1 MSREITTTAQMHF
14 KQALLAQPQARVVQ
28 RSVMNNG
35 INATSE
41 DSNVQSQLA
50 RTFSLELPTGKV
62 SNQKHSGRCWLFS
75 TLNTLRH
82 EVAVKYKLKD
92 FEFSENYLSFW
103 DRFEKANAF
112 YENIIATA
120 DQAADSRMVTW
131 LLEGPNGDGGQWDNA
146 AALIK
151 KYGLVPKSVMPET
164 QASENTTEFN
174 QVLNLRLRKD
184 AVALRQLVADGASAA
199 DLAAAKEKM
208 LTVIYRICAYAFG
221 TPVEHFDFSY
231 RDDDKKYHRINDLTP
246 QSFAASYLSRDLDD
260 YITVINS
267 PDKPFNQLYTL
278 PMEDNVLGGQHV
290 TFLNVDLATFKSL
303 TIAQLKAG
311 ETIWFGN
318 DVLEQ
323 MSRTKGLLDS
333 HLFNYDQLFDTDLQ
347 LSKKE
352 RLQYKQAA
360 VSHAMTF
367 TGVDLVDNQ
376 PTKWKVENSW
386 GEKVGADGYFVMS
399 DQWFDD
405 YVYHV
410 VINHKFLS
418 ADLQQILQSK
428 PTELTPWDSMA

>member
-1 MSREITTTAQMHF
+1 MSQAITPAAQAKF
-14 KQALLAQPQARVVQ
+14 KKTLAAQPQAKVVQ
-28 RSVMNNG
+28 RAVMNTG
-35 INATSE
+35 INAASE
-41 DSNVQSQLA
+41 DITVQTQLD

-82 EVAVKYKLKD
+82 EVAVKYNLKD
-92 FEFSENYLSFW
+92 FEFSQNYLSFW

-120 DQAADSRMVTW
+120 DQAADSRIVTW
-131 LLEGPNGDGGQWDNA
+131 LLDSPNGDGGQWDNA

-151 KYGLVPKSVMPET
+151 KYGVVPQSVMPET
-164 QASENTTEFN
+164 QASENTAEFN
-174 QVLNLRLRKD
+174 QVLSLRLRKD
-184 AVALRQLVADGASAA
+184 AVKLRALVAAGA
-199 DLAAAKEKM
+199 DVAAAKTEM
-208 LTVIYRICAYAFG
+208 LTVIYRMCAYAFG

-231 RDDDKKYHRINDLTP
+231 RDDANKYHRDTDLTP
-246 QSFAASYLSRDLDD
+246 QSFAAKYLSRDLDD
-260 YITVINS
+260 YVTVINS

-278 PMEDNVLGGQHV
+278 PIEDNVVGGQHV
-290 TFLNVDLATFKSL
+290 TFLNVDLATFKAL
-303 TIAQLKAG
+303 TIAQLQAG

-318 DVLEQ
+318 NVLQQ
-323 MSRTKGLLDS
+323 MSRPDGLLDS
-333 HLFNYDQLFDTDLQ
+333 RLFNYDALFATDLQ

-352 RLQYKQAA
+352 RLQYRDAV
-360 VSHAMTF
+360 VSHAMTL
-367 TGVDLVDNQ
+367 TGVDLVDGE

-410 VINHKFLS
+410 VIKRDLLS
-418 ADLQQILQSK
+418 PELQQVLQNK
-428 PTELTPWDSMA
+428 PTELAPWDSMA

>member
-1 MSREITTTAQMHF
+1 MSQAITPAAQAKF
-14 KQALLAQPQARVVQ
+14 KKTLAAQPQAKVVQ
-28 RSVMNNG
+28 RAVMNTG
-35 INATSE
+35 INAASE
-41 DSNVQSQLA
+41 DITVQTQLD

-82 EVAVKYKLKD
+82 EVAVKYNLKD
-92 FEFSENYLSFW
+92 FEFSQNYLSFW

-120 DQAADSRMVTW
+120 DQAADSRIVTW
-131 LLEGPNGDGGQWDNA
+131 LLDSPNGDGGQWDNA

-151 KYGLVPKSVMPET
+151 KYGVVPKSVMPET

-184 AVALRQLVADGASAA
+184 AVKLRQLVAAGA
-199 DLAAAKEKM
+199 DVAAAKTEM
-208 LTVIYRICAYAFG
+208 LTVIYRMCAYAFG

-231 RDDDKKYHRINDLTP
+231 RDDANKYHRDTDLTP
-246 QSFAASYLSRDLDD
+246 QSFAAKYLSRDLDD
-260 YITVINS
+260 YVTVINS

-278 PMEDNVLGGQHV
+278 PIEDNVVGGQHV
-290 TFLNVDLATFKSL
+290 TFLNVDLATFKAL
-303 TIAQLKAG
+303 TIAQLQAG

-318 DVLEQ
+318 DVLQQ
-323 MSRTKGLLDS
+323 MSRPDGLLDS
-333 HLFNYDQLFDTDLQ
+333 RLFNYDALFATDLQ

-352 RLQYKQAA
+352 RLQYRDAV
-360 VSHAMTF
+360 VSHAMTL
-367 TGVDLVDNQ
+367 TGVDLVDGE

-410 VINHKFLS
+410 VIKRDLLS
-418 ADLQQILQSK
+418 PELQQVLQSK
-428 PTELTPWDSMA
+428 PTELAPWDSMA

>member
-1 MSREITTTAQMHF
+1 MSQAITPAAQAKF
-14 KQALLAQPQARVVQ
+14 KKTLAAQPQAKVVQ
-28 RSVMNNG
+28 RAVMNTG
-35 INATSE
+35 INAASE
-41 DSNVQSQLA
+41 DITVQTQLD

-82 EVAVKYKLKD
+82 EVAVKYNLKD
-92 FEFSENYLSFW
+92 FEFSQNYLSFW

-120 DQAADSRMVTW
+120 DQAADSRIVTW
-131 LLEGPNGDGGQWDNA
+131 LLDSPNGDGGQWDNA

-151 KYGLVPKSVMPET
+151 KYGVVPQSVMPET

-174 QVLNLRLRKD
+174 QVLSLRLRKD
-184 AVALRQLVADGASAA
+184 AVKLRALVAAGA
-199 DLAAAKEKM
+199 DVAAAKTEM
-208 LTVIYRICAYAFG
+208 LTVIYRMCAYAFG

-231 RDDDKKYHRINDLTP
+231 RDDANKYHRDTDLTP
-246 QSFAASYLSRDLDD
+246 QSFAAKYLSRDLDD
-260 YITVINS
+260 YVTVINS

-278 PMEDNVLGGQHV
+278 PIEDNVVGGQHV
-290 TFLNVDLATFKSL
+290 TFLNVDLATFKAL
-303 TIAQLKAG
+303 TIAQLQAG

-318 DVLEQ
+318 DVLQQ
-323 MSRTKGLLDS
+323 MSRPDGLLDS
-333 HLFNYDQLFDTDLQ
+333 RLFNYDALFATDLQ

-352 RLQYKQAA
+352 RLQYRDAV
-360 VSHAMTF
+360 VSHAMTL
-367 TGVDLVDNQ
+367 TGVDLVDGE

-410 VINHKFLS
+410 VIKRDLLS
-418 ADLQQILQSK
+418 PELQQVLQNK
-428 PTELTPWDSMA
+428 PTELAPWDSMA

>member
-1 MSREITTTAQMHF
+1 MSQAITPAAQAKF
-14 KQALLAQPQARVVQ
+14 KKTLAAQPQAKVVQ
-28 RSVMNNG
+28 RAVMNTG
-35 INATSE
+35 INAASE
-41 DSNVQSQLA
+41 DITVQTQLD

-82 EVAVKYKLKD
+82 EVAVKYNLKD
-92 FEFSENYLSFW
+92 FEFSQNYLSFW

-120 DQAADSRMVTW
+120 DQAADSRIVTW
-131 LLEGPNGDGGQWDNA
+131 LLDSPNGDGGQWDNA

-151 KYGLVPKSVMPET
+151 KYGVVPQSVMPET

-174 QVLNLRLRKD
+174 QVLSLRLRKD
-184 AVALRQLVADGASAA
+184 AVKLRALVAAGA
-199 DLAAAKEKM
+199 DVTAAKTEM
-208 LTVIYRICAYAFG
+208 LTVIYRMCAYAFG

-231 RDDDKKYHRINDLTP
+231 RDDDKKYHRDADLTP
-246 QSFAASYLSRDLDD
+246 QSFAAKYLSRDLDD
-260 YITVINS
+260 YVTVINS

-278 PMEDNVLGGQHV
+278 PIEDNVVGGQHV
-290 TFLNVDLATFKSL
+290 TFLNVDLATFKAL
-303 TIAQLKAG
+303 TIAQLQAG

-318 DVLEQ
+318 DVLQQ
-323 MSRTKGLLDS
+323 MSRPDGLLDS
-333 HLFNYDQLFDTDLQ
+333 RLFNYDALFATDLQ

-352 RLQYKQAA
+352 RLQYRDAV
-360 VSHAMTF
+360 VSHAMTL
-367 TGVDLVDNQ
+367 TGVDLVDGE

-410 VINHKFLS
+410 VIKRDLLS
-418 ADLQQILQSK
+418 PELQQVLQNK
-428 PTELTPWDSMA
+428 PTELAPWDSMA

>member
-1 MSREITTTAQMHF
+1 MSQAITPAAQAKF
-14 KQALLAQPQARVVQ
+14 KKTLAAHPQAKVVQ
-28 RSVMNNG
+28 RAVMNTG
-35 INATSE
+35 INAASE
-41 DSNVQSQLA
+41 DITVQTQLD

-82 EVAVKYKLKD
+82 EVAVKYNLKD
-92 FEFSENYLSFW
+92 FEFSQNYLSFW

-120 DQAADSRMVTW
+120 DQAADSRIVTW
-131 LLEGPNGDGGQWDNA
+131 LLDSPNGDGGQWDNA

-151 KYGLVPKSVMPET
+151 KYGVVPKSVMPET

-184 AVALRQLVADGASAA
+184 AVKLRQLVAAGA
-199 DLAAAKEKM
+199 DVAAAKTEM
-208 LTVIYRICAYAFG
+208 LTVIYRMCAYAFG

-231 RDDDKKYHRINDLTP
+231 RDDANKYHRDTDLTP
-246 QSFAASYLSRDLDD
+246 QSFAAKYLSRDLDD
-260 YITVINS
+260 YVTVINS

-278 PMEDNVLGGQHV
+278 PIEDNVVGGQHV
-290 TFLNVDLATFKSL
+290 TFLNVDLATFKAL
-303 TIAQLKAG
+303 TIAQLQAG

-318 DVLEQ
+318 DVLQQ
-323 MSRTKGLLDS
+323 MSRPDGLLDS
-333 HLFNYDQLFDTDLQ
+333 RLFNYDALFATDLQ

-352 RLQYKQAA
+352 RLQYRDAV
-360 VSHAMTF
+360 VSHAMTL
-367 TGVDLVDNQ
+367 TGVDLVDGE

-410 VINHKFLS
+410 VIKRDLLS
-418 ADLQQILQSK
+418 PELQQVLQNK
-428 PTELTPWDSMA
+428 PTELAPWDSMA

>member
-1 MSREITTTAQMHF
+1 MSQAITPAAQAKF
-14 KQALLAQPQARVVQ
+14 KKTLAAQPQAKVVQ
-28 RSVMNNG
+28 RAVMNTG
-35 INATSE
+35 INAASE
-41 DSNVQSQLA
+41 DITVQTQLD

-82 EVAVKYKLKD
+82 EVAVKYNLKD
-92 FEFSENYLSFW
+92 FEFSQNYLSFW

-120 DQAADSRMVTW
+120 DQAADSRIVTW
-131 LLEGPNGDGGQWDNA
+131 LLDSPNGDGGQWDNA

-151 KYGLVPKSVMPET
+151 KYGVVPKSVMPET

-184 AVALRQLVADGASAA
+184 AVKLRQLVAAGA
-199 DLAAAKEKM
+199 DVAAAKTEM
-208 LTVIYRICAYAFG
+208 LTVIYRMCAYAFG

-231 RDDDKKYHRINDLTP
+231 RDDANKYHRDTDLTP
-246 QSFAASYLSRDLDD
+246 QSFAAKYLSRDLDD
-260 YITVINS
+260 YVTVINS

-278 PMEDNVLGGQHV
+278 PIEDNVVGGQHV
-290 TFLNVDLATFKSL
+290 TFLNVDLATFKAL
-303 TIAQLKAG
+303 TIAQLQAG

-318 DVLEQ
+318 DVLQQ
-323 MSRTKGLLDS
+323 MSRPDGLLDS
-333 HLFNYDQLFDTDLQ
+333 RLFNYDALFATDLQ

-352 RLQYKQAA
+352 RLQYRDAV
-360 VSHAMTF
+360 VSHAMTL
-367 TGVDLVDNQ
+367 TGVDLVDGE

-410 VINHKFLS
+410 VIKRDLLS
-418 ADLQQILQSK
+418 PELQQVLQNK
-428 PTELTPWDSMA
+428 PTELAPWDSMA

>member
-1 MSREITTTAQMHF
+1 MSQAITPAAQAKF
-14 KQALLAQPQARVVQ
+14 KKTLAAQPQAKVVQ
-28 RSVMNNG
+28 RAVMNTG
-35 INATSE
+35 INAASE
-41 DSNVQSQLA
+41 DITVQTQLD

-62 SNQKHSGRCWLFS
+62 SNQKYSGRCWLFS

-82 EVAVKYKLKD
+82 EVAVKYNLKD
-92 FEFSENYLSFW
+92 FEFSQNYLSFW

-120 DQAADSRMVTW
+120 DQAADSRIVTW
-131 LLEGPNGDGGQWDNA
+131 LLDSPNGDGGQWDNA

-151 KYGLVPKSVMPET
+151 KYGVVPKSVMPET

-184 AVALRQLVADGASAA
+184 AVKLRQLVAAGA
-199 DLAAAKEKM
+199 DVAAAKTEM
-208 LTVIYRICAYAFG
+208 LTVIYRMCAYAFG

-231 RDDDKKYHRINDLTP
+231 RDDANKYHRDTDLTP
-246 QSFAASYLSRDLDD
+246 QSFAAKYLSRDLDD
-260 YITVINS
+260 YVTVINS

-278 PMEDNVLGGQHV
+278 PIEDNVVGGQHV
-290 TFLNVDLATFKSL
+290 TFLNVDLATFKAL
-303 TIAQLKAG
+303 TIAQLQAG

-318 DVLEQ
+318 DVLQQ
-323 MSRTKGLLDS
+323 MSRPDGLLDS
-333 HLFNYDQLFDTDLQ
+333 RLFNYDALFATDLQ

-352 RLQYKQAA
+352 RLQYRDAV
-360 VSHAMTF
+360 VSHAMTL
-367 TGVDLVDNQ
+367 TGVDLVDGE

-410 VINHKFLS
+410 VIKRDLLS
-418 ADLQQILQSK
+418 PELQQVLQNK
-428 PTELTPWDSMA
+428 PTELAPWDSMA

>member
-1 MSREITTTAQMHF
+1 MSQAITPAAQAKF
-14 KQALLAQPQARVVQ
+14 KKTLAAQPQAKVVQ
-28 RSVMNNG
+28 RAVMNTG
-35 INATSE
+35 INAASE
-41 DSNVQSQLA
+41 DITVQTQLD

-82 EVAVKYKLKD
+82 EVAVKYNLKD
-92 FEFSENYLSFW
+92 FEFSQNYLSFW

-120 DQAADSRMVTW
+120 DQAADSRIVTW
-131 LLEGPNGDGGQWDNA
+131 LLDSPNGDGGQWDNA

-151 KYGLVPKSVMPET
+151 KYGVVPKSVMPET

-184 AVALRQLVADGASAA
+184 AVKLRQLVAAGA
-199 DLAAAKEKM
+199 DVAAAKTEM
-208 LTVIYRICAYAFG
+208 LTVIYRMCAYAFG

-231 RDDDKKYHRINDLTP
+231 RDDANKYHRDTGLTP
-246 QSFAASYLSRDLDD
+246 QSFAAKYLSRDLDD
-260 YITVINS
+260 YVTVINS

-278 PMEDNVLGGQHV
+278 PIEDNVVGGQHV
-290 TFLNVDLATFKSL
+290 TFLNVDLATFKAL
-303 TIAQLKAG
+303 TIAQLQAG

-318 DVLEQ
+318 DVLQQ
-323 MSRTKGLLDS
+323 MSRPDGLLDS
-333 HLFNYDQLFDTDLQ
+333 RLFNYDALFATDLQ

-352 RLQYKQAA
+352 RLQYRDAV
-360 VSHAMTF
+360 VSHAMTL
-367 TGVDLVDNQ
+367 TGVDLVDGE

-410 VINHKFLS
+410 VIKRDLLS
-418 ADLQQILQSK
+418 PELQQVLQSK
-428 PTELTPWDSMA
+428 PTELAPWDSMA

>member
-1 MSREITTTAQMHF
+1 MSQAITPAAQAKF
-14 KQALLAQPQARVVQ
+14 KKTLAAQPQAKVVQ
-28 RSVMNNG
+28 RAVMNTG
-35 INATSE
+35 INAASE
-41 DSNVQSQLA
+41 DITVQTQLN

-82 EVAVKYKLKD
+82 EVAVQYNLKD
-92 FEFSENYLSFW
+92 FEFSQNYLSFW

-120 DQAADSRMVTW
+120 DQAADSRIVTW
-131 LLEGPNGDGGQWDNA
+131 LLDSPNGDGGQWDNA

-151 KYGLVPKSVMPET
+151 KYGVVPKSVMPET

-184 AVALRQLVADGASAA
+184 AVKLRQLVAAGA
-199 DLAAAKEKM
+199 DVAAAKTEM
-208 LTVIYRICAYAFG
+208 LTVIYRMCAYAFG

-231 RDDDKKYHRINDLTP
+231 RDDANKYHRDADLTP
-246 QSFAASYLSRDLDD
+246 QSFAAKYLSRDLDD
-260 YITVINS
+260 YVTVINS

-278 PMEDNVLGGQHV
+278 PIEDNVVGGQHV
-290 TFLNVDLATFKSL
+290 TFLNVDLATFKAL
-303 TIAQLKAG
+303 TIAQLQAG

-318 DVLEQ
+318 DVLQQ
-323 MSRTKGLLDS
+323 MSRSKGLLDS
-333 HLFNYDQLFDTDLQ
+333 HLFNYDQLFATDLE

-352 RLQYKQAA
+352 RLQYREAV
-360 VSHAMTF
+360 VSHAMTL
-367 TGVDLVDNQ
+367 TGVDLVDDQ

-410 VINHKFLS
+410 VIKRNLLS
-418 ADLQQILQSK
+418 SELQQVLQSK
-428 PTELTPWDSMA
+428 PTELAPWDSMA

>member
-1 MSREITTTAQMHF
+1 MSQAITPAAQAKF
-14 KQALLAQPQARVVQ
+14 KKTLAAQPQAKVVQ
-28 RSVMNNG
+28 RAVMNTG
-35 INATSE
+35 INAASE
-41 DSNVQSQLA
+41 DITVQTQLD

-82 EVAVKYKLKD
+82 EVAVKYNLKD
-92 FEFSENYLSFW
+92 FEFSQNYLSFW

-120 DQAADSRMVTW
+120 DQAADSRIVTW
-131 LLEGPNGDGGQWDNA
+131 LLDSPNGDGGQWDNA

-151 KYGLVPKSVMPET
+151 KYGVVPKSVMPET

-174 QVLNLRLRKD
+174 QVLSLRLRKD
-184 AVALRQLVADGASAA
+184 AVKLRALVAAGA
-199 DLAAAKEKM
+199 DVAAAKTEM
-208 LTVIYRICAYAFG
+208 LTVIYRMCAYAFG

-231 RDDDKKYHRINDLTP
+231 RDDDKKYHRDADLTP
-246 QSFAASYLSRDLDD
+246 QSFAAKYLSRDLDD
-260 YITVINS
+260 YVTVINS

-278 PMEDNVLGGQHV
+278 PIEDNVVGGQHV
-290 TFLNVDLATFKSL
+290 TFLNVDLATFKAL
-303 TIAQLKAG
+303 TIAQLQAG

-318 DVLEQ
+318 DVLQQ
-323 MSRTKGLLDS
+323 MSRPDGLLDS
-333 HLFNYDQLFDTDLQ
+333 RLFNYDALFATDLQ

-352 RLQYKQAA
+352 RLQYRDAV
-360 VSHAMTF
+360 VSHAMTL
-367 TGVDLVDNQ
+367 TGVDLVDGE

-410 VINHKFLS
+410 VIKRDLLS
-418 ADLQQILQSK
+418 PELQQVLQNK
-428 PTELTPWDSMA
+428 PTELAPWDSMA

>member
-1 MSREITTTAQMHF
+1 MSQAITPAAQAKFKKALTT
-14 KQALLAQPQARVVQ
+14 QPQAKVVQ
-28 RSVMNNG
+28 RAVMNTG
-35 INATSE
+35 INAASE
-41 DSNVQSQLA
+41 DITVQTQLD

-82 EVAVKYKLKD
+82 EVAVKYNLKD
-92 FEFSENYLSFW
+92 FEFSQNYLSFW

-120 DQAADSRMVTW
+120 DQAADSRIVTW
-131 LLEGPNGDGGQWDNA
+131 LLDSPNGDGGQWDNA

-151 KYGLVPKSVMPET
+151 KYGVVPQSVMPET

-174 QVLNLRLRKD
+174 QVLSLRLRKD
-184 AVALRQLVADGASAA
+184 AVKLRALVAAGA
-199 DLAAAKEKM
+199 DVAAAKTKM
-208 LTVIYRICAYAFG
+208 LTVIYRMCAYAFG

-231 RDDDKKYHRINDLTP
+231 RDDDKKYHRDADLTP
-246 QSFAASYLSRDLDD
+246 QSFAAKYLSRDLDD
-260 YITVINS
+260 YVTVINS

-278 PMEDNVLGGQHV
+278 PIEDNVVGGQHV
-290 TFLNVDLATFKSL
+290 TFLNVDLATFKAL
-303 TIAQLKAG
+303 TIAQLQAG

-318 DVLEQ
+318 DVLQQ
-323 MSRTKGLLDS
+323 MSRSKGLLDS
-333 HLFNYDQLFDTDLQ
+333 HLFNYDQLFATDLE

-352 RLQYKQAA
+352 RLQYREAV
-360 VSHAMTF
+360 VSHAMTL

-410 VINHKFLS
+410 VIKRNLLS
-418 ADLQQILQSK
+418 SELQQVLQSK
-428 PTELTPWDSMA
+428 PTELAPWDSMA

>member
-1 MSREITTTAQMHF
+1 MSQAITPAAQAKF
-14 KQALLAQPQARVVQ
+14 KKTLAAQPQAKVVQ
-28 RSVMNNG
+28 RAVMNTG
-35 INATSE
+35 INAASE
-41 DSNVQSQLA
+41 DITVQTQLD

-82 EVAVKYKLKD
+82 EVAVKYNLKD
-92 FEFSENYLSFW
+92 FEFSQNYLSFW

-120 DQAADSRMVTW
+120 DQAADSRIVTW
-131 LLEGPNGDGGQWDNA
+131 LLDSPNGDGGQWDNA

-151 KYGLVPKSVMPET
+151 KYGVVPQSVMPET
-164 QASENTTEFN
+164 QASENTAEFN
-174 QVLNLRLRKD
+174 QVLSLRLRKD
-184 AVALRQLVADGASAA
+184 AVKLRALVAAGA
-199 DLAAAKEKM
+199 DVAAAKTEM
-208 LTVIYRICAYAFG
+208 LTVIYRMCAYAFG

-231 RDDDKKYHRINDLTP
+231 RDDANKYHRDTDLTP
-246 QSFAASYLSRDLDD
+246 QSFAAKYLSRDLDD
-260 YITVINS
+260 YVTVINS

-278 PMEDNVLGGQHV
+278 PIEDNVVGGQHV
-290 TFLNVDLATFKSL
+290 TFLNVDLATFKAL
-303 TIAQLKAG
+303 TIAQLQAG

-318 DVLEQ
+318 NVLQQ
-323 MSRTKGLLDS
+323 MSRPDGLLDS
-333 HLFNYDQLFDTDLQ
+333 RLFNYDALFATDLR

-352 RLQYKQAA
+352 RLQYRDAV
-360 VSHAMTF
+360 VSHAMTL
-367 TGVDLVDNQ
+367 TGVDLVDGE

-410 VINHKFLS
+410 VIKRDLLS
-418 ADLQQILQSK
+418 PELQQVLQNK
-428 PTELTPWDSMA
+428 PTELAPWDSMA

>member
-1 MSREITTTAQMHF
+1 MSQAITPAAQAKF
-14 KQALLAQPQARVVQ
+14 KKTLAAQPQAKVVQ
-28 RSVMNNG
+28 RAVMNTG
-35 INATSE
+35 INAASE
-41 DSNVQSQLA
+41 DITVQTQLD

-82 EVAVKYKLKD
+82 EVAVKYNLKD
-92 FEFSENYLSFW
+92 FEFSQNYLSFW

-120 DQAADSRMVTW
+120 DQAADSRIVTW
-131 LLEGPNGDGGQWDNA
+131 LLDSPNGDGGQWDNA

-151 KYGLVPKSVMPET
+151 KYGVVPKSVMPET

-184 AVALRQLVADGASAA
+184 AVKLRQLVAAGA
-199 DLAAAKEKM
+199 DVAAAKTEM
-208 LTVIYRICAYAFG
+208 LTVIYRMCAYAFG

-231 RDDDKKYHRINDLTP
+231 RDDANKYHRDTDLTP
-246 QSFAASYLSRDLDD
+246 QSFAAKYLSRDLDD
-260 YITVINS
+260 YVTVINS

-278 PMEDNVLGGQHV
+278 PIEDNVVGGQHV
-290 TFLNVDLATFKSL
+290 TFLNVDLAAFKAL
-303 TIAQLKAG
+303 TIAQLQAG

-318 DVLEQ
+318 DVLQQ
-323 MSRTKGLLDS
+323 MSRPDGLLDS
-333 HLFNYDQLFDTDLQ
+333 RLFNYDALFATDLQ

-352 RLQYKQAA
+352 RLQYRDAV
-360 VSHAMTF
+360 VSHAMTL
-367 TGVDLVDNQ
+367 TGVDLVDGE

-410 VINHKFLS
+410 VIKRDLLS
-418 ADLQQILQSK
+418 PELQQVLQNK
-428 PTELTPWDSMA
+428 PTELAPWDSMA

>member
-1 MSREITTTAQMHF
+1 MSQAITPAAQAKF
-14 KQALLAQPQARVVQ
+14 KKTLAAQPQAKVVQ
-28 RSVMNNG
+28 RAVMNTG
-35 INATSE
+35 INAASE
-41 DSNVQSQLA
+41 DITVQTQLD

-82 EVAVKYKLKD
+82 EVAVKYNLKD
-92 FEFSENYLSFW
+92 FEFSQNYLSFW

-120 DQAADSRMVTW
+120 DQAADSRIVTW
-131 LLEGPNGDGGQWDNA
+131 LLDSPNGDGGQWDNA

-151 KYGLVPKSVMPET
+151 KYGVVPKSVMPET

-184 AVALRQLVADGASAA
+184 AVKLRQLVAAGA
-199 DLAAAKEKM
+199 DVAAAKTEM
-208 LTVIYRICAYAFG
+208 LTVIYRMCAYAFG

-231 RDDDKKYHRINDLTP
+231 RDDANKYHRDTDLTP
-246 QSFAASYLSRDLDD
+246 QSFAAKYLSRDLDD
-260 YITVINS
+260 YVTVINS

-278 PMEDNVLGGQHV
+278 PIEDNVVGGQHV
-290 TFLNVDLATFKSL
+290 TFLNVDLATFKAL
-303 TIAQLKAG
+303 TIAQLQAG

-318 DVLEQ
+318 DVLQQ
-323 MSRTKGLLDS
+323 MNRSKGLLDS
-333 HLFNYDQLFDTDLQ
+333 HLFNYDQLFATDLE

-352 RLQYKQAA
+352 RLQYREAV
-360 VSHAMTF
+360 VSHAMTL
-367 TGVDLVDNQ
+367 TGVDLVDDQ

-410 VINHKFLS
+410 VIKRDLLS
-418 ADLQQILQSK
+418 SELQQVLQSK
-428 PTELTPWDSMA
+428 PTELAPWDSMA

>member
-1 MSREITTTAQMHF
+1 MSQAITPAAQAKF
-14 KQALLAQPQARVVQ
+14 KKTLAAQPQAKVVQ
-28 RSVMNNG
+28 RAVMNTG
-35 INATSE
+35 INAASE
-41 DSNVQSQLA
+41 DITVQTQLD

-82 EVAVKYKLKD
+82 EVAVQYNLKD
-92 FEFSENYLSFW
+92 FEFSQNYLSFW

-120 DQAADSRMVTW
+120 DQAADSRIVTW
-131 LLEGPNGDGGQWDNA
+131 LLDSPNGDGGQWDNA

-151 KYGLVPKSVMPET
+151 KYGVVPQSVMPET

-174 QVLNLRLRKD
+174 QVLSLRLRKD
-184 AVALRQLVADGASAA
+184 AVKLRALVAAGA
-199 DLAAAKEKM
+199 DVAAAKTKM
-208 LTVIYRICAYAFG
+208 LTVIYRMCAYAFG

-231 RDDDKKYHRINDLTP
+231 RDDDKKYHRDADLTP
-246 QSFAASYLSRDLDD
+246 QSFAAKYLSRDLDD
-260 YITVINS
+260 YVTVINS

-278 PMEDNVLGGQHV
+278 PIEDNVVGGQHV
-290 TFLNVDLATFKSL
+290 TFLNVDLATFKAL
-303 TIAQLKAG
+303 TIAQLQAG

-318 DVLEQ
+318 DVLQQ
-323 MSRTKGLLDS
+323 MSRSKGLLDS
-333 HLFNYDQLFDTDLQ
+333 HLFNYDQLFATNLE

-352 RLQYKQAA
+352 RLQYREAV
-360 VSHAMTF
+360 VSHAMTL

-410 VINHKFLS
+410 VIKRNLLS
-418 ADLQQILQSK
+418 SELQQVLQSK
-428 PTELTPWDSMA
+428 PTELAPWDSMA

>member
-1 MSREITTTAQMHF
+1 MSQAITPAAQAKF
-14 KQALLAQPQARVVQ
+14 KKTLAAQPQAKVVQ
-28 RSVMNNG
+28 RAVMNTG
-35 INATSE
+35 INAASE
-41 DSNVQSQLA
+41 DITVQTQLD

-82 EVAVKYKLKD
+82 EVAVQYNLKD
-92 FEFSENYLSFW
+92 FEFSQNYLSFW

-120 DQAADSRMVTW
+120 DQAADSRIVTW
-131 LLEGPNGDGGQWDNA
+131 LLDSPNGDGGQWDNA

-151 KYGLVPKSVMPET
+151 KYGVVPKSVMPET

-184 AVALRQLVADGASAA
+184 AVKLRQLVAAGA
-199 DLAAAKEKM
+199 DVAAAKTEM
-208 LTVIYRICAYAFG
+208 LTVIYRMCAYAFG

-231 RDDDKKYHRINDLTP
+231 RDDANKYHRDTDLTP
-246 QSFAASYLSRDLDD
+246 QSFAAKYLSRDLDD
-260 YITVINS
+260 YVTVINS

-278 PMEDNVLGGQHV
+278 PIEDNVVGGQHV
-290 TFLNVDLATFKSL
+290 TFLNVDLATFKAL
-303 TIAQLKAG
+303 TIAQLQAG

-318 DVLEQ
+318 DVLQQ
-323 MSRTKGLLDS
+323 MSRPDGLLDS
-333 HLFNYDQLFDTDLQ
+333 RLFNYDALFATDLQ

-352 RLQYKQAA
+352 RLQYRDAV
-360 VSHAMTF
+360 VSHAMTL
-367 TGVDLVDNQ
+367 TGVDLVDGE

-410 VINHKFLS
+410 VIKRDLLS
-418 ADLQQILQSK
+418 PELQQVLQNK
-428 PTELTPWDSMA
+428 PTELAPWDSMA

>member
-1 MSREITTTAQMHF
+1 
-14 KQALLAQPQARVVQ
+14 
-28 RSVMNNG
+28 
-35 INATSE
+35 
-41 DSNVQSQLA
+41 
-50 RTFSLELPTGKV
+50 
-62 SNQKHSGRCWLFS
+62 KHSGRCWLFS

-82 EVAVKYKLKD
+82 EVAVKYNLKD
-92 FEFSENYLSFW
+92 FEFSQNYLSFW

-120 DQAADSRMVTW
+120 DQAADSRIVTW
-131 LLEGPNGDGGQWDNA
+131 LLDSPNGDGGQWDNA

-151 KYGLVPKSVMPET
+151 KYGVVPKSVMPET

-184 AVALRQLVADGASAA
+184 AVKLRQLVAAGA
-199 DLAAAKEKM
+199 DVAAAKTEI
-208 LTVIYRICAYAFG
+208 LTVIYRMCAYAFG

-231 RDDDKKYHRINDLTP
+231 RDDANKYHRDTDLTP
-246 QSFAASYLSRDLDD
+246 QSFAAKYLSRDLDD
-260 YITVINS
+260 YVTVINS

-278 PMEDNVLGGQHV
+278 PIEDNVVGGQHV
-290 TFLNVDLATFKSL
+290 TFLNVDLATFKAL
-303 TIAQLKAG
+303 TIAQLQAG

-318 DVLEQ
+318 DVLQQ
-323 MSRTKGLLDS
+323 MSRPDGLLDS
-333 HLFNYDQLFDTDLQ
+333 RLFNYDALFATDLQ

-352 RLQYKQAA
+352 RLQYRDAV
-360 VSHAMTF
+360 VSHAMTL
-367 TGVDLVDNQ
+367 TGVDLVDGE

-410 VINHKFLS
+410 VIKRDLLS
-418 ADLQQILQSK
+418 PELQQVLQNK
-428 PTELTPWDSMA
+428 PTELAPWDSMA